1 MTDEHPSMRIALRA
15 LAHEEFRIGR
25 DLLLHIVQ
33 EVPTWADAWAL
44 LSGAHLAVAEVEQAT
59 IASERALALAP
70 DRFLPRLKA
79 GELAFRLGHVER
91 ATVEFLAALRA
102 VDPATPDAAAAKQA
116 LAIARA
122 AGRAGIAHRA
132 RLPGVRPL
140 QRIGPA
146 IERWLARVRSG
157 VGRRVDLET
166 N

>member
-15 LAHEEFRIGR
+15 LAHEEFRVGR
-25 DLLLHIVQ
+25 GLLLHIV
-33 EVPTWADAWAL
+33 EEAPTWADAWAL

-79 GELAFRLGHVER
+79 GELAFRLGDVER

-102 VDPATPDAAAAKQA
+102 ADPGTTDAAAAKQA

-132 RLPGVRPL
+132 RLPGLRPL
-140 QRIGPA
+140 KRTGRA
-146 IERWLARVRSG
+146 IEALMARVRSG
-157 VGRRVDLET
+157 VGIRVNPKT
-166 N
+166 S